1 MKDKVYEERDVLD
14 KFGVEPNRVVEVMGL
29 MGDAIDNIPGVP
41 GVGEK
46 TAVEL
51 IKEFG
56 SIENLLKNLEKV
68 KNRNSE
74 RPLRQYRTRTPE
86 P

>member
-74 RPLRQYRTRTPE
+74 RPLRQIPNSHA
-86 P
+86 